1 MRFYI
6 EIILLPNADIAL
18 YFLWQKVYQ
27 QIHIGFASIK
37 KEDDTVPIGVSFPGY
52 DSEKNHLGSKLRL
65 FAENKEQ
72 LESLNVNKCLFRLLD
87 YVHISLI
94 KEVPSNIEAFALFKR
109 KQVKSSVSRLARR
122 KAKRHGIDFETAL
135 ASLSEFEEKQ
145 TTAPFIQMES
155 LSTENRAIRDNG
167 SGNGRHKFRLF
178 IVKHSFNQS
187 QKGTF
192 NCYGLSQQ
200 ATVPWF

>member
-1 MRFYI
+1 MKNYV
-6 EIILLPNADIAL
+6 EITLLPNADIAL

-37 KEDDTVPIGVSFPGY
+37 KEDDTIPIGVSFPGY
-52 DSEKNHLGSKLRL
+52 DSEKNHLGNKLRL
-65 FAENKEQ
+65 FAENKEKLQ
-72 LESLNVNKCLFRLLD
+72 VLDIHKCLNRLLD
-87 YVHISLI
+87 YVHISSI
-94 KEVPSNIEAFALFKR
+94 KEVPANIESFALFKR
-109 KQVKSSVSRLARR
+109 QQVKSSITRLARR

-145 TTAPFIQMES
+145 TKAPFIQMES
-155 LSTENRAIRDNG
+155 LSTENKTISDDAADNV
-167 SGNGRHKFRLF
+167 RHKFRLF
-178 IVKHSFNQS
+178 IVKHSFDQS
-187 QKGTF
+187 QQGTF